1 MDYLVLF
8 FNQKTAYD
16 MRIRDWS
23 SDVCS
28 SDLLDCA
35 RHERDK
41 PKASAQLHRVDRL
54 HPAAIAGHD
63 RLVRRVLRP
72 QAGHE
77 AAALIVEQDRGPR
90 VGFFGDEAAIDRRDP
105 LRMADIEA
113 VRRKGLHDTRLK
125 AAVAALGRPQR
136 GRKSVVWGTGG
147 SDRV

>member
-1 MDYLVLF
+1 
-8 FNQKTAYD
+8 
-16 MRIRDWS
+16 MRISDWS

-28 SDLLDCA
+28 SDL
-35 RHERDK
+35 
-41 PKASAQLHRVDRL
+41 
-54 HPAAIAGHD
+54 PAAIAGHD

-113 VRRKGLHDTRLK
+113 VRRKGLHEARLK
-125 AAVAALGRPQR
+125 AAVAAHGRSEESR
-136 GRKSVVWGTGG
+136 GGKEWFSTCRAGWRRET
-147 SDRV
+147 

>member
-1 MDYLVLF
+1 
-8 FNQKTAYD
+8 
-16 MRIRDWS
+16 MRISDWS

-28 SDLLDCA
+28 SDL
-35 RHERDK
+35 
-41 PKASAQLHRVDRL
+41 
-54 HPAAIAGHD
+54 PAAIAGHD

-113 VRRKGLHDTRLK
+113 VRSEEHTSELQSLMRISYAVFCLK
-125 AAVAALGRPQR
+125 KKKKTTTKTLKICKENVTIKADIQTIHR
-136 GRKSVVWGTGG
+136 
-147 SDRV
+147 